1 MSDNQ
6 HIESTENNQPVTLAK
21 PSIVESNHFANQSN
35 YNQQP
40 IVIERKGGRGAA
52 TGALVLSL
60 LALGT
65 SGFLFVE
72 GQNILKQQ
80 ENSVQN
86 ALKDAALGETD
97 NAQNLKIALEQQD
110 KLNQSL
116 MGLSKDQNE
125 DHQHLANMQRS
136 YNELLK
142 GRVNWLVDE
151 TEVMLN
157 VAAQQLLL
165 SGNVPVAISTL
176 NTIEQRLKR
185 FDQAELIPIKK
196 AISDDL
202 SDLKAQGGH
211 YLDVSS
217 TSLKVDSLEKS
228 VASLPLLVDSTLQ
241 PVKNEAAPT
250 ATDADFWTRTW
261 EKTLGMLKGMVEIRK
276 LDSNDAMLLSPE
288 QIYFVR
294 ANLRLRLLDARLALL
309 QHNNEIYKKNLDE
322 VKLAVMQYFDTSAP
336 TTQEWLKTLDE
347 LSQQNLQIVSDTALS
362 RSQTAI
368 RNYQNQA
375 EVEKQPI
382 SMNDIPARSDVVL
395 PTIATNSVDSK
406 VENKSASQVV
416 GSVAPTI
423 QAASAPVVAASKV
436 AAPIEKSAT
445 EKTTQP
451 ETKSEIKAE
460 NKTDST
466 ETKVASG
473 VSSGTVA
480 AATTGLA
487 AVPLA
492 KALSDKMADTKTDEA
507 KKDDK
512 KSITKDKADKPKAKS
527 ERDKNKHKSDRKKSN

>member
-1 MSDNQ
+1 M
-6 HIESTENNQPVTLAK
+6 
-21 PSIVESNHFANQSN
+21 
-35 YNQQP
+35 
-40 IVIERKGGRGAA
+40 
-52 TGALVLSL
+52 
-60 LALGT
+60 
-65 SGFLFVE
+65 
-72 GQNILKQQ
+72 
-80 ENSVQN
+80 
-86 ALKDAALGETD
+86 
-97 NAQNLKIALEQQD
+97 
-110 KLNQSL
+110 
-116 MGLSKDQNE
+116 
-125 DHQHLANMQRS
+125 
-136 YNELLK
+136 
-142 GRVNWLVDE
+142 
-151 TEVMLN
+151 
-157 VAAQQLLL
+157 
-165 SGNVPVAISTL
+165 
-176 NTIEQRLKR
+176 KR

-241 PVKNEAAPT
+241 PMKNEAAPT

-416 GSVAPTI
+416 GSVASTI

-451 ETKSEIKAE
+451 ETKAE
-460 NKTDST
+460 NQTDST
-466 ETKVASG
+466 QTKVASG

-492 KALSDKMADTKTDEA
+492 KALSDKMADNKTDEA

-527 ERDKNKHKSDRKKSN
+527 ERDKNKHKNDRKKSN